1 MVKNGKLG
9 NIADGKLTG
18 KSKELSAQQHEDA
31 ALKSAISFFAD
42 ELLPYLGIQ
51 GKVIGYAPTEVVHL
65 EVKRLLQDFNLIMSD
80 GSWKHFEFQSKNEG
94 IEGLRRYRSYE
105 ALTSYQYKVPV
116 TTYVLFSGS
125 IRNPMTEL
133 KEGENT
139 YRIIPIIMQ
148 NKNADGVLDGLKR
161 KMEAGKVLTRE
172 DLVPLSLCL
181 LMGGTLSHKERVKT
195 AFDITRNTEGV
206 STEDLAKIEAIVF
219 VMADKFLNQAEMEEI
234 KEEIRMT
241 NLLQRLLEEEKEK
254 MIEEVRERVREEEKE
269 KVIEEVRE
277 RVREEEACMYSSL
290 INYLVNEGKE
300 NMIIKIANDTKLR
313 KQLYKKYQL

>member
-9 NIADGKLTG
+9 NIADGKFTG

-105 ALTSYQYKVPV
+105 ALTSYQY
-116 TTYVLFSGS
+116 
-125 IRNPMTEL
+125 N
-133 KEGENT
+133 
-139 YRIIPIIMQ
+139 
-148 NKNADGVLDGLKR
+148 GVLDGLKR

>member
-1 MVKNGKLG
+1 M
-9 NIADGKLTG
+9 
-18 KSKELSAQQHEDA
+18 
-31 ALKSAISFFAD
+31 
-42 ELLPYLGIQ
+42 
-51 GKVIGYAPTEVVHL
+51 
-65 EVKRLLQDFNLIMSD
+65 
-80 GSWKHFEFQSKNEG
+80 
-94 IEGLRRYRSYE
+94 
-105 ALTSYQYKVPV
+105 
-116 TTYVLFSGS
+116 
-125 IRNPMTEL
+125 
-133 KEGENT
+133 
-139 YRIIPIIMQ
+139 
-148 NKNADGVLDGLKR
+148 
-161 KMEAGKVLTRE
+161 
-172 DLVPLSLCL
+172 
-181 LMGGTLSHKERVKT
+181 
-195 AFDITRNTEGV
+195 AFDITRNTLV
-206 STEDLAKIEAIVF
+206 FSTEDLAKIEAIVF